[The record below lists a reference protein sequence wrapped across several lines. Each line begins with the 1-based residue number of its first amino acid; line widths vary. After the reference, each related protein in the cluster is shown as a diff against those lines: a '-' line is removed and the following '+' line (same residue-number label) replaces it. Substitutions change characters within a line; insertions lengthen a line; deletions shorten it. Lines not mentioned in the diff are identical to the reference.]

1 MKHLFKKI
9 CILVR
14 TVRICGIWATSLSF
28 HPLSMVQHDRS
39 FTAGMCSQKYGIPLP
54 SAPWIGP
61 CYLPRRNRSL
71 VFLILQPACVVE
83 ALFWLQVSKSYG
95 ALFFYPAPTHR
106 VENLFYPWQSGNTG
120 VMINFV
126 PACS

>member
-14 TVRICGIWATSLSF
+14 TLRICVIRATSLSF

-39 FTAGMCSQKYGIPLP
+39 FIAGMCSQKYRIPLP
-54 SAPWIGP
+54 STPWIGP
-61 CYLPRRNRSL
+61 CCLPRRNRSL
-71 VFLILQPACVVE
+71 VFLILQPACVAE
-83 ALFWLQVSKSYG
+83 ALFWFKVAKSYR
-95 ALFFYPAPTHR
+95 AVFLYPAPTCR
-106 VENLFYPWQSGNTG
+106 VENLFHPWQSRNTG